1 MKLKPMKAFL
11 AISCVLVFIS
21 GCGNDNQINGHTLA
35 TANKS
40 IKYIKDRLPEK
51 ERLEYELSF
60 WTLRD
65 ELKDDQQFL
74 QTVDGKNPYELM
86 ELGQASFARRK
97 AAGFKDYQAFP
108 DWEAMLTDYAQH
120 RTAQIEPSKDAEKE
134 ARYKKEKRTVLYNL
148 R

>member
-1 MKLKPMKAFL
+1 MKAFL
-11 AISCVLVFIS
+11 AIGCMVAFIA
-21 GCGNDNQINGHTLA
+21 GCGSGNQINGHSLA

-40 IKYIKDRLPEK
+40 IKHIKDRLSEK
-51 ERLEYELSF
+51 ERLEFELSF

-74 QTVDGKNPYELM
+74 QTIDGKNPYELM
-86 ELGQASFARRK
+86 ELGQASFTRRK
-97 AAGFKDYQAFP
+97 AAGFKDYQAFS
-108 DWEAMLTDYAQH
+108 DWEVMLADYARH
-120 RTAQIEPSKDAEKE
+120 RFAQIEPSKDAEKE